1 MDINTLSNIIGLT
14 GTTMVVSAYIMLQ
27 TNVIDSKSL
36 RFNLI
41 NLFGALF
48 LLFSLTINF
57 NMASFI
63 IEIFWIGASL
73 IGLYN
78 WAKNRKS

>member
-1 MDINTLSNIIGLT
+1 MDINILSNIIGLT

-36 RFNLI
+36 MFNLI

-73 IGLYN
+73 IGLYK

>member
-36 RFNLI
+36 MFNLI

-73 IGLYN
+73 IGLYK